1 MTREVTRE
9 GGGALA
15 ERLLRGVTRLATRTW
30 LTCLYGRP
38 GIPMP
43 NVSAVLYKRR
53 LYMCEVAQKTNVRP
67 TVVQWT
73 RERHAIALI

>member
-15 ERLLRGVTRLATRTW
+15 ERLLRRVTRLATRTW
-30 LTCLYGRP
+30 LTCFYGRP

-43 NVSAVLYKRR
+43 NVSAVLYKSR
-53 LYMCEVAQKTNVRP
+53 LYMCEVAQKTNVY
-67 TVVQWT
+67 V
-73 RERHAIALI
+73 ALVMYIVLLP